1 MPPRMAF
8 PLFTKTRN
16 PMRKLSTLLFALLG
30 FASVSAQNLTLEKG
44 DNIAFVGSGFA
55 DRQQHHGHFET
66 LIHQAFPEHQLVVRN
81 LGFSGDEVGVKPH
94 RSDEVA
100 GVDYFLN
107 MKPGALTTKVGK
119 TEVTYHAGAHFHA
132 NVIFAYWGFNES
144 FSGPA
149 GLETF
154 KTNLDAWLKSTLAAD
169 YGKGKVRVVLFSP
182 IAHEDLKSPDFDAKL
197 AADNN
202 KNLALYTDAMA
213 TIAKAN
219 GVQFVDLFAASQKLY
234 PAAKSPL
241 TLNGIHVNASGDAAF
256 APVQFQAVFGK
267 GNSSSGLLSYALLLL
282 GALLVLTAFLKS
294 SEENRQNTMKLI
306 GVAVL
311 GLGVFLFLNSG
322 DKVTFNE
329 KLRAEVNEKS
339 TQWHHRYRTVDQFN
353 IFGQRSRIK
362 YEGIDNATVLGAE
375 LANRDLKTANHDKGI
390 WAAAQGKPV
399 EVKHD
404 NLKAEIP
411 VPPNRKEPVPY
422 LSGVDQLKHLTT
434 PEGVK
439 VEFVADETTIPE
451 LINPVQ
457 MNFDTKGR
465 LWIACWPTYP
475 ETSPTTKVFDKL
487 IVLDLDPKTGKVLKS
502 TTFLDGLNCP
512 TGFQFYKDGVILIQ
526 SPDIWYVRDTDGD
539 GKADWKERL
548 LTGMDAADSH
558 HETNSI
564 CYEPGGA
571 IYLSD
576 GVFHRTQVETFN
588 GVLRNTNGAIY
599 RFEPQTNK
607 LTRHVPYGFANPHGR
622 VFDYW
627 GNDIITDATGNAN
640 YFGPGFSS
648 HLDTGAHSG
657 FKQLWNRPSRPC
669 PGTAI
674 LSSRHF
680 PDDWQGDFL
689 NTNVITVQGIFRAK
703 ITEDGA
709 GIKGETLLPNL
720 IETDKEKAGNF
731 RPSGVAVAP
740 DGSLYV
746 MDWSQMLIGHLQ
758 HHLRDPN
765 RDHQHGRLYRL
776 TYAGRPLLTPKK
788 IDGES
793 VENLVALLTEHE
805 DNVRQRAKIELHK
818 HDTAKVIAAVQKWA
832 KQFDPNKVE
841 DAHHLLEA
849 LWVHQWHNVVN
860 PELLGQLLKSPEP
873 RARAQAVRVAIYQRD
888 RLPNALEIMENA
900 VKDAHLRVQLEGVR
914 GLSFFR
920 GQDTE
925 RAIAAAATLKGAK
938 DYYIAYCLR
947 QTMKQLESLPEGKGK
962 VNLRDYADQKEASY
976 GPSDK
981 KLSKDDKRLYDKGK
995 EVYFREAH
1003 CSTCHQADG
1012 RGAEMP
1018 KEAGKPARGAYPP
1031 LGRTPGYP
1039 SNGWLEGDPDRVI
1052 KIVLNGLY
1060 GPQMIDGKTYGDPA
1074 SGQPVMTGLGQ
1085 LLNDEEVAAVITY
1098 VRQSFGNN
1106 LPAVKPA
1113 QVKKVRESIKGK
1125 NNALYTVEEVL
1136 KEHPL
1141 GAPAK
1146 AAPAKKK

>member
-1 MPPRMAF
+1 
-8 PLFTKTRN
+8 
-16 PMRKLSTLLFALLG
+16 MRKLSTLLLALLG

-100 GVDYFLN
+100 GLDYFLN
-107 MKPGALTTKVGK
+107 MKPGALTTQVGK

-144 FSGPA
+144 FAGQA

-182 IAHEDLKSPDFDAKL
+182 IAHEDLKSADFDAKL
-197 AADNN
+197 ATGNN
-202 KNLALYTDAMA
+202 QNLALYTAAMA
-213 TIAKAN
+213 AVAKAN

-234 PAAKSPL
+234 AAAKSPL
-241 TLNGIHVNASGDAAF
+241 THNGIHVNAAGDAAF

-267 GNSSSGLLSYALLLL
+267 AA
-282 GALLVLTAFLKS
+282 GA
-294 SEENRQNTMKLI
+294 I
-306 GVAVL
+306 
-311 GLGVFLFLNSG
+311 
-322 DKVTFNE
+322 NE
-329 KLRAEVNEKS
+329 KVRAEVNEKS

-422 LSGVDQLKHLTT
+422 LSGEEQLKHLTT

-657 FKQLWNRPSRPC
+657 FKQFWTRPSRPC

-709 GIKGETLLPNL
+709 GLKGETLLPNL

-793 VENLVALLTEHE
+793 VENLLALLTEHE

-818 HDTAKVIAAVQKWA
+818 HDTAKVIAATQKWA
-832 KQFDPNKVE
+832 KQFDPNKVA

-962 VNLRDYADQKEASY
+962 VNLREYADVKEASY

-981 KLSKDDKRLYDKGK
+981 KLSKDDKKLYDKGK

-1018 KEAGKPARGAYPP
+1018 KEPGKPARGAYPP
-1031 LGRTPGYP
+1031 LSRTPGYP

-1060 GPQMIDGKTYGDPA
+1060 GVQTIDGKTYGDPA

-1106 LPAVKPA
+1106 LPVVKPA
-1113 QVKKVRESIKGK
+1113 QVKKVRAEIKGK

-1146 AAPAKKK
+1146 AEPAKKKK

>member
-1 MPPRMAF
+1 
-8 PLFTKTRN
+8 
-16 PMRKLSTLLFALLG
+16 MRKLFTLLLALLG

-44 DNIAFVGSGFA
+44 DNIAFVGSGLA
-55 DRQQHHGHFET
+55 DRQQHQGNFET
-66 LIHQAFPEHQLVVRN
+66 LIHQAFPEHNLVVRN
-81 LGFSGDEVGVKPH
+81 LGFSGDEVGLKPH

-100 GVDYFLN
+100 ELDYFLN

-144 FSGPA
+144 FAGAA
-149 GLETF
+149 GLDTF
-154 KTNLDAWLKSTLAAD
+154 KANLDGWLKKTLAAD

-182 IAHEDLKSPDFDAKL
+182 IAHEDLKSAFFDAKI
-197 AADNN
+197 AAENN
-202 KNLALYTDAMA
+202 KNLTLYTSAMA
-213 TIAKAN
+213 GVAKAN
-219 GVQFVDLFAASQKLY
+219 NVQFVDLFASSQKLY
-234 PAAKSPL
+234 AAAKTPL
-241 TLNGIHVNASGDAAF
+241 TINGIHLNASGDAAL

-267 GNSSSGLLSYALLLL
+267 AA
-282 GALLVLTAFLKS
+282 GAVN
-294 SEENRQNTMKLI
+294 E
-306 GVAVL
+306 AV
-311 GLGVFLFLNSG
+311 
-322 DKVTFNE
+322 
-329 KLRAEVNEKS
+329 RAQVNEKS

-390 WAAAQGKPV
+390 WAAAQGKAV

-422 LSGVDQLKHLTT
+422 LSGEEQLKYLTL
-434 PEGVK
+434 PEGCK
-439 VEFVADETTIPE
+439 VEFIADETTIPE

-465 LWIACWPTYP
+465 LWLSCWPNYP

-487 IVLDLDPKTGKVLKS
+487 LVLDLDPKTGKVAKS
-502 TTFLDGLNCP
+502 HVFLDGLNCP

-526 SPDIWYVRDTDGD
+526 SPDIWFARDTSGKME
-539 GKADWKERL
+539 KADWKERL

-571 IYLSD
+571 LYLSD
-576 GVFHRTQVETFN
+576 GVFHRSQVETFN
-588 GVLRNTNGAIY
+588 GVMRNTNGGIY
-599 RFEPQTNK
+599 RFEPQTSK
-607 LTRHVPYGFANPHGR
+607 LYRHVPYGFANPHGR

-640 YFGPGFSS
+640 YFGPGFSG
-648 HLDTGAHSG
+648 HLDSGAHPRYTEMW
-657 FKQLWNRPSRPC
+657 KRPSRPC

-680 PDDWQGDFL
+680 PEDWQGTFL

-703 ITEDGA
+703 FTEDGA
-709 GIKGETLLPNL
+709 SLKGETLLPNL

-765 RDHQHGRLYRL
+765 RDHQHGRLYRI
-776 TYAGRPLLTPKK
+776 TYPSRPLLTPKK
-788 IDGES
+788 VDGES
-793 VENLVALLTEHE
+793 VENLLALLTEHE

-818 HDTAKVIAAVQKWA
+818 HDSAQVIAATQKWA
-832 KQFDPNKVE
+832 KQFDPTKVE

-849 LWVHQWHNVVN
+849 LWVHQWHDAVN
-860 PELLGQLLKSPEP
+860 LELLGQLLKSPEP

-888 RLPNALEIMENA
+888 RIPDAISIMENA
-900 VKDAHLRVQLEGVR
+900 VKDANLRVQLEGVR
-914 GLSFFR
+914 GLSFFN
-920 GQDTE
+920 GKDTE
-925 RAIAAAATLKGAK
+925 RAIAAASSLKGSK
-938 DYYIAYCLR
+938 DTTLSYCLR
-947 QTMKQLESLPEGKGK
+947 ETMKQLASLPEGNGK
-962 VNLRDYADQKEASY
+962 VNLKEFADPKDTSY
-976 GPSDK
+976 GPTDRN
-981 KLSKDDKRLYDKGK
+981 LSKDDKKLYDKGK

-1003 CSTCHQADG
+1003 CVTCHQADG

-1018 KEAGKPARGAYPP
+1018 KEAGKPVRGAYPP

-1039 SNGWLEGDPDRVI
+1039 ANGWLDGDADRSI

-1060 GPQMIDGKTYGDPA
+1060 GTQTIDGKTYGDIA
-1074 SGQPVMTGLGQ
+1074 TGQPAMTGLGQ
-1085 LLNDEEVAAVITY
+1085 LMNDDEVAAVLTY

-1106 LPAVKPA
+1106 LPVVKAA
-1113 QVKKVRESIKGK
+1113 QVKKVRAEIKDK
-1125 NNALYTVEEVL
+1125 NNAPYTVEEVL
-1136 KEHPL
+1136 KQHPL
-1141 GAPAK
+1141 GEPAKDAPA
-1146 AAPAKKK
+1146 AAKKKKK

>member
-1 MPPRMAF
+1 
-8 PLFTKTRN
+8 
-16 PMRKLSTLLFALLG
+16 MRKTLTLLLA
-30 FASVSAQNLTLEKG
+30 LTLSAVLPAQTLQLQKG
-44 DNIAFVGSGFA
+44 DNIAYVGSGLA
-55 DRQQHHGHFET
+55 DRQQHYGNLEA
-66 LIHQAFPEHQLVVRN
+66 LIHQANADKELVIRN
-81 LGFSGDEVGVKPH
+81 LGFSGDEVHTRH
-94 RSDEVA
+94 RSDEVPTLE
-100 GVDYFLN
+100 YFLD
-107 MKPGALTTKVGK
+107 MKPGDLTTKSGN
-119 TEVTYHAGAHFHA
+119 TTVTYHAGAHFHA
-132 NVIFAYWGFNES
+132 NVLLAYWGFNES
-144 FSGPA
+144 FRGPD
-149 GLETF
+149 GLEEF
-154 KTNLDAWLKSTLAAD
+154 KKNLDGFLKKHLAAD
-169 YGKGKVRVVLFSP
+169 YGKGKTRIVLFSP
-182 IAHEDLKSPDFDAKL
+182 LAHEDMKSPDFDAKI
-197 AADNN
+197 AARNN
-202 KNLALYTDAMA
+202 KNLELYTAGMA
-213 TIAKAN
+213 EVAKAN
-219 GVQFVDLFAASQKLY
+219 GVHFIDLFHPTAQLFAGS
-234 PAAKSPL
+234 ARRL
-241 TLNGIHVNASGDAAF
+241 TTNGIHLNTEGDAAVAALQF
-256 APVQFQAVFGK
+256 KALFGQAAPAVEAK
-267 GNSSSGLLSYALLLL
+267 
-282 GALLVLTAFLKS
+282 VLA
-294 SEENRQNTMKLI
+294 
-306 GVAVL
+306 AV
-311 GLGVFLFLNSG
+311 N
-322 DKVTFNE
+322 D
-329 KLRAEVNEKS
+329 KS
-339 TQWHHRYRTVDQFN
+339 TEWHHRYRTVDQFN

-390 WAAAQGKPV
+390 WAAAQGKPI

-422 LSGVDQLKHLTT
+422 LSGVDQLKHLST

-451 LINPVQ
+451 LVNPVQ

-571 IYLSD
+571 MYLSD

-599 RFEPQTNK
+599 RFEPHTNK

-657 FKQLWNRPSRPC
+657 FKQFWNRPSRPC

-680 PDDWQGDFL
+680 PDDWQGNFL
-689 NTNVITVQGIFRAK
+689 NTNVITIQGIFRAK

-709 GIKGETLLPNL
+709 GLKGETLLPNL
-720 IETDKEKAGNF
+720 LETDKEKAGNF

-765 RDHQHGRLYRL
+765 RDHAHGRLYRI
-776 TYAGRPLLTPKK
+776 TFPSRPLLTPKK
-788 IDGES
+788 VDGEPI
-793 VENLVALLTEHE
+793 EALLELLKEHE

-818 HDTAKVIAAVQKWA
+818 HDSAKVIAATQKWA
-832 KQFDPNKVE
+832 KQFDASKQA

-860 PELLGQLLKSPEP
+860 LDLIKALLKSPEFN
-873 RARAQAVRVAIYQRD
+873 ARAQALRVVCYQRD
-888 RLPNALEIMENA
+888 RIP
-900 VKDAHLRVQLEGVR
+900 DAIDLVVAGTTDESPRVQLEAVR
-914 GLSFFR
+914 ALSFFN
-920 GQDTE
+920 GADT
-925 RAIAAAATLKGAK
+925 AKAVAAALTLKDSK
-938 DYYIAYCLR
+938 DQYISYCLR
-947 QTMKQLESLPEGKGK
+947 ETMKQLGSLPEGKGLVDPK
-962 VNLRDYADQKEASY
+962 ALQKPKDIEY

-981 KLSKDDKRLYDKGK
+981 KLSKADKKLYDLGK
-995 EVYFREAH
+995 EVYHREAL
-1003 CSTCHQADG
+1003 CVTCHQADG
-1012 RGAEMP
+1012 KGIDSFP
-1018 KEAGKPARGAYPP
+1018 DKSKPTFGSYPS
-1031 LGRTPGYP
+1031 LAKMTGYP
-1039 SNGWLEGDPDRVI
+1039 TNPWIDGDPTRAI
-1052 KIVLNGLY
+1052 KLVLNGMY
-1060 GPQMIDGKTYGDPA
+1060 GKMTFNGKQYGDVA
-1074 SGQPVMTGLGQ
+1074 AGQAAMTPLGQ
-1085 LLNDEEVAAVITY
+1085 MLKDEEVAAVMTY
-1098 VRQSFGNN
+1098 VRQSWGNN
-1106 LPAVKPA
+1106 LPPVTAA
-1113 QVKKVRESIKGK
+1113 QVKKAREANKGRT
-1125 NNALYTVEEVL
+1125 AMYTPEEIL
-1136 KEHPL
+1136 KEHPF
-1141 GAPAK
+1141 PAGK
-1146 AAPAKKK
+1146 

>member
-1 MPPRMAF
+1 
-8 PLFTKTRN
+8 
-16 PMRKLSTLLFALLG
+16 MRKLFTLLLTLLG

-44 DNIAFVGSGFA
+44 DNIAFVGSGLA
-55 DRQQHHGHFET
+55 DRQQHQGNFET
-66 LIHQAFPEHQLVVRN
+66 LIHQAFPEHNLVVRN
-81 LGFSGDEVGVKPH
+81 LGFSGDEVGLTPH

-100 GVDYFLN
+100 GLDYFLN

-132 NVIFAYWGFNES
+132 NVVFAYWGFNES
-144 FSGPA
+144 FAGAA
-149 GLETF
+149 GLDTF
-154 KTNLDAWLKSTLAAD
+154 KANLDGWLKKTLAAD

-182 IAHEDLKSPDFDAKL
+182 IAHEDLKSAFFDAKI
-197 AADNN
+197 ATENN
-202 KNLALYTDAMA
+202 KNLALYTSAMA
-213 TIAKAN
+213 TVAKAN
-219 GVQFVDLFAASQKLY
+219 GVQFVDLFASSQKLY
-234 PAAKSPL
+234 ASAKTPL
-241 TLNGIHVNASGDAAF
+241 TLNGIHLIASGDAAL

-267 GNSSSGLLSYALLLL
+267 AAGSVN
-282 GALLVLTAFLKS
+282 
-294 SEENRQNTMKLI
+294 E
-306 GVAVL
+306 AVR
-311 GLGVFLFLNSG
+311 
-322 DKVTFNE
+322 TQ
-329 KLRAEVNEKS
+329 VNEKS

-390 WAAAQGKPV
+390 WAAAQGKAA

-422 LSGVDQLKHLTT
+422 LSGEEQLKHLSL
-434 PEGVK
+434 PEGCK
-439 VEFVADETTIPE
+439 VEFIADETTIPE

-465 LWIACWPTYP
+465 LWIAAWPNYP

-487 IVLDLDPKTGKVLKS
+487 LVLDLDPKTGKVAKS
-502 TTFLDGLNCP
+502 HVFLDGLNCP

-526 SPDIWYVRDTDGD
+526 SPDIWFARDTSGKME
-539 GKADWKERL
+539 KADWKERL

-571 IYLSD
+571 LYLSD
-576 GVFHRTQVETFN
+576 GVFHRSQVETFN
-588 GVLRNTNGAIY
+588 GVMRNTNGGIY
-599 RFEPQTNK
+599 RFEPQTSK
-607 LTRHVPYGFANPHGR
+607 LYRHVPYGFANPHGR

-640 YFGPGFSS
+640 YFGPGFSG
-648 HLDTGAHSG
+648 HLDSGAHPRYTEMW
-657 FKQLWNRPSRPC
+657 KRPSRPC

-680 PDDWQGDFL
+680 PEDWQGTFL

-703 ITEDGA
+703 FTEDGA
-709 GIKGETLLPNL
+709 SLKGETLLPNL

-765 RDHQHGRLYRL
+765 RDHQHGRLYRI
-776 TYAGRPLLTPKK
+776 TYPSRPLLTPKK

-793 VENLVALLTEHE
+793 VENLLALLTEHE

-818 HDTAKVIAAVQKWA
+818 HDSAQVIAATQKWA
-832 KQFDPNKVE
+832 KQFDPTKVE

-849 LWVHQWHNVVN
+849 LWVHQWHDAVN
-860 PELLGQLLKSPEP
+860 LELLGQLLKSPEP

-888 RLPNALEIMENA
+888 RIPDAISIMENA
-900 VKDAHLRVQLEGVR
+900 VKDANLRVQLEGVR
-914 GLSFFR
+914 GLSFFN
-920 GQDTE
+920 GKDTE
-925 RAIAAAATLKGAK
+925 RAIAAASSLKGSK
-938 DYYIAYCLR
+938 DTTLSYCLR
-947 QTMKQLESLPEGKGK
+947 ETMKQLASLPEGNGK
-962 VNLRDYADQKEASY
+962 VNLKDFADPKDTSY
-976 GPSDK
+976 GPTDRN
-981 KLSKDDKRLYDKGK
+981 LSKDDKKLYDKGK

-1003 CSTCHQADG
+1003 CVTCHQADG

-1018 KEAGKPARGAYPP
+1018 KEAGKPVRGAYPP

-1039 SNGWLEGDPDRVI
+1039 ANGWLDGDADRSI

-1060 GPQMIDGKTYGDPA
+1060 GTQTIDGKTYGDIA
-1074 SGQPVMTGLGQ
+1074 TGQPAMTGLGQ
-1085 LLNDEEVAAVITY
+1085 LMNDDEVAAVLTY

-1106 LPAVKPA
+1106 LPVVKAA
-1113 QVKKVRESIKGK
+1113 QVKKVRAEIKDK
-1125 NNALYTVEEVL
+1125 NNAPYTVEEVL
-1136 KEHPL
+1136 KQHPL
-1141 GAPAK
+1141 GEPAKDAPA
-1146 AAPAKKK
+1146 AAKKKKK

>member
-1 MPPRMAF
+1 
-8 PLFTKTRN
+8 
-16 PMRKLSTLLFALLG
+16 MRKLSTLLLALLG

-44 DNIAFVGSGFA
+44 DNIAFVGSGLA
-55 DRQQHHGHFET
+55 DRQQHQGNFES
-66 LIHQAFPEHQLVVRN
+66 LIHQAFPTHNLVVRN

-100 GVDYFLN
+100 ELDYFLN
-107 MKPGALTTKVGK
+107 MKPGALTTTVGK

-144 FSGPA
+144 FAGQA
-149 GLETF
+149 GLDTF
-154 KTNLDAWLKSTLAAD
+154 KSNLDGWLKKTLAAD

-182 IAHEDLKSPDFDAKL
+182 IAHEDLKSAFFDAKI
-197 AADNN
+197 AAENN
-202 KNLALYTDAMA
+202 KNLALYVGAMA
-213 TIAKAN
+213 TVAKAN
-219 GVQFVDLFAASQKLY
+219 GVQFVDLFAASQQLFA
-234 PAAKSPL
+234 AAKAPL
-241 TLNGIHVNASGDAAF
+241 TINGIHLNASGDAAL
-256 APVQFQAVFGK
+256 APLQFQAVFGK
-267 GNSSSGLLSYALLLL
+267 AA
-282 GALLVLTAFLKS
+282 GAV
-294 SEENRQNTMKLI
+294 
-306 GVAVL
+306 
-311 GLGVFLFLNSG
+311 
-322 DKVTFNE
+322 NE
-329 KLRAEVNEKS
+329 KVRAEVNEKS

-390 WAAAQGKPV
+390 WAAAQGKAV

-422 LSGVDQLKHLTT
+422 LSGEEQLKYLTL
-434 PEGVK
+434 PEGCK
-439 VEFVADETTIPE
+439 VEFIADETTIPE

-465 LWIACWPTYP
+465 LWVSCWPNYP
-475 ETSPTTKVFDKL
+475 ETNPTTKVFDKL
-487 IVLDLDPKTGKVLKS
+487 LVLDLDQKTGKVAKS
-502 TTFLDGLNCP
+502 HVFLDGLNCP

-526 SPDIWYVRDTDGD
+526 SPDIWFARDTSGKME
-539 GKADWKERL
+539 KADWKERL

-588 GVLRNTNGAIY
+588 GVLRNTNGGIY
-599 RFEPQTNK
+599 RFEPQTSK
-607 LTRHVPYGFANPHGR
+607 LYRHVPFGFANPHGR

-640 YFGPGFSS
+640 YFGPVFSG
-648 HLDTGAHSG
+648 HLDSGAHTNPG
-657 FKQLWNRPSRPC
+657 TIWNRPSRPC

-680 PDDWQGDFL
+680 PEDWQGTFL

-703 ITEDGA
+703 FTEEGS
-709 GIKGETLLPNL
+709 GLKGETLLPNL

-765 RDHQHGRLYRL
+765 RDHQHGRLYRI
-776 TYAGRPLLTPKK
+776 TYPSRPLLTPKK

-793 VENLVALLTEHE
+793 IENLLALLTEHE

-818 HDTAKVIAAVQKWA
+818 HDTAQVIAATQKWA
-832 KQFDPNKVE
+832 KQFDPTKVE

-849 LWVHQWHNVVN
+849 LWVHQWHDAVN
-860 PELLGQLLKSPEP
+860 LELLGQLLKSPEP
-873 RARAQAVRVAIYQRD
+873 RARTQAVRVAIYQRD
-888 RLPNALEIMENA
+888 RIPNAISIMENA
-900 VKDAHLRVQLEGVR
+900 VKDANPRVQLEGIR
-914 GLSFFR
+914 GLSFFN
-920 GQDTE
+920 GKDTD
-925 RAIAAAATLKGAK
+925 RAIAAAASLKGSK
-938 DYYIAYCLR
+938 DHNIAYCLR
-947 QTMKQLESLPEGKGK
+947 ETMKQLASLPEGNGK
-962 VNLRDYADQKEASY
+962 VNLKDYADPKETSY
-976 GPSDK
+976 GPTDK
-981 KLSKDDKRLYDKGK
+981 KLSKDDKKLYDKGK
-995 EVYFREAH
+995 EVYFREAL
-1003 CSTCHQADG
+1003 CVTCHQADG

-1018 KEAGKPARGAYPP
+1018 KEAGKEIRGAYPP

-1039 SNGWLEGDPDRVI
+1039 YNGWLDGDTDRAI
-1052 KIVLNGLY
+1052 KLVLNGLM
-1060 GPQMIDGKTYGDPA
+1060 GKVTIDGKEYGDYTT
-1074 SGQPVMTGLGQ
+1074 GQPVMTPLGQ
-1085 LLNDEEVAAVITY
+1085 MLNDDEVAAVLTY

-1106 LPAVKPA
+1106 LPVVKSA
-1113 QVKKVRESIKGK
+1113 QVKKIRAATAARTAPYTPDELIKD
-1125 NNALYTVEEVL
+1125 
-1136 KEHPL
+1136 HPL
-1141 GAPAK
+1141 GAPVK
-1146 AAPAKKK
+1146 AEPAKKK

>member
-1 MPPRMAF
+1 
-8 PLFTKTRN
+8 
-16 PMRKLSTLLFALLG
+16 MRKLFTLLLTLLG

-44 DNIAFVGSGFA
+44 DNIAFVGSGLA
-55 DRQQHHGHFET
+55 DRQQHQGNFET
-66 LIHQAFPEHQLVVRN
+66 LIHQAFPEHNLVVRN
-81 LGFSGDEVGVKPH
+81 LGFSGDEVGLTPH

-100 GVDYFLN
+100 GLDYFLN

-132 NVIFAYWGFNES
+132 NVVFAYWGFNES
-144 FSGPA
+144 FAGAA
-149 GLETF
+149 GLDTF
-154 KTNLDAWLKSTLAAD
+154 KANLDGWLKKTLAAD

-182 IAHEDLKSPDFDAKL
+182 IAHEDLKSAFFDAKI
-197 AADNN
+197 ATENN
-202 KNLALYTDAMA
+202 KNLALYTSAMA
-213 TIAKAN
+213 TVAKAN
-219 GVQFVDLFAASQKLY
+219 GVQFVDLFASSQKLY
-234 PAAKSPL
+234 ASAKTPL
-241 TLNGIHVNASGDAAF
+241 TLNGIHLIASGDAAL

-267 GNSSSGLLSYALLLL
+267 AAGS
-282 GALLVLTAFLKS
+282 V
-294 SEENRQNTMKLI
+294 
-306 GVAVL
+306 
-311 GLGVFLFLNSG
+311 
-322 DKVTFNE
+322 NE
-329 KLRAEVNEKS
+329 KVRAEVNEKS

-390 WAAAQGKPV
+390 WAAAQGKAA

-404 NLKAEIP
+404 NLKAGIP

-422 LSGVDQLKHLTT
+422 LSGEEQLKHLSL
-434 PEGVK
+434 PEGCK
-439 VEFVADETTIPE
+439 VEFIADETTIPE

-465 LWIACWPTYP
+465 LWIAAWPNYP

-487 IVLDLDPKTGKVLKS
+487 LVLDLDPKTGKVAKS
-502 TTFLDGLNCP
+502 HVFLDGLNCP

-526 SPDIWYVRDTDGD
+526 SPDIWFARDTSGKME
-539 GKADWKERL
+539 KADWKERL

-571 IYLSD
+571 LYLSD
-576 GVFHRTQVETFN
+576 GVFHRSQVETFN
-588 GVLRNTNGAIY
+588 GVMRNTNGGIY
-599 RFEPQTNK
+599 RFEPQTSK
-607 LTRHVPYGFANPHGR
+607 LYRHVPYGFANPHGR

-640 YFGPGFSS
+640 FFGPGFSG
-648 HLDTGAHSG
+648 HLDSGAHARYTEMW
-657 FKQLWNRPSRPC
+657 KRPSRPC

-680 PDDWQGDFL
+680 PEDWQGTFL

-703 ITEDGA
+703 FTEDGA
-709 GIKGETLLPNL
+709 SLKGETLLPNL

-765 RDHQHGRLYRL
+765 RDHQHGRLYRI
-776 TYAGRPLLTPKK
+776 TYPSRPLLTPKK

-793 VENLVALLTEHE
+793 VENLLALLTEHE

-818 HDTAKVIAAVQKWA
+818 HDSAQVVAATQKWA
-832 KQFDPNKVE
+832 KQFDPTKVE

-849 LWVHQWHNVVN
+849 LWVHQWHDAVN
-860 PELLGQLLKSPEP
+860 LELLGQLLKSPEP

-888 RLPNALEIMENA
+888 RIPGAISIMENA
-900 VKDAHLRVQLEGVR
+900 VKDANLRVQLEGVR
-914 GLSFFR
+914 GLSFFN
-920 GQDTE
+920 GKDTE
-925 RAIAAAATLKGAK
+925 RAIAAASSLKGTK
-938 DYYIAYCLR
+938 DTTLSYCLR
-947 QTMKQLESLPEGKGK
+947 ETMKQLASLPEGNGK
-962 VNLRDYADQKEASY
+962 VNLKEFADPKDTSY
-976 GPSDK
+976 GPTDRN
-981 KLSKDDKRLYDKGK
+981 LSKDDKKLYDKGK

-1003 CSTCHQADG
+1003 CVTCHQADG

-1018 KEAGKPARGAYPP
+1018 KEAGKPVRGAYPP

-1039 SNGWLEGDPDRVI
+1039 ANGWLDGDADRSI

-1060 GPQMIDGKTYGDPA
+1060 GTQTIDGKTYGDIA
-1074 SGQPVMTGLGQ
+1074 TGQPAMTGLGQ
-1085 LLNDEEVAAVITY
+1085 LMNDDEVAAVLTY

-1106 LPAVKPA
+1106 LPVVKAA
-1113 QVKKVRESIKGK
+1113 QVKKVRAEIKDK
-1125 NNALYTVEEVL
+1125 NNAPYTVEEVL
-1136 KEHPL
+1136 KQHPL
-1141 GAPAK
+1141 GEPAKDAPAPAK
-1146 AAPAKKK
+1146 GKGNKKK

>member
-1 MPPRMAF
+1 
-8 PLFTKTRN
+8 
-16 PMRKLSTLLFALLG
+16 MRKLSTLLLALLG

-55 DRQQHHGHFET
+55 DRQQHHGNFET
-66 LIHQAFPEHQLVVRN
+66 LIHQAFPEHNLVVRN

-94 RSDEVA
+94 RSDEVPEL
-100 GVDYFLN
+100 DYFLN
-107 MKPGALTTKVGK
+107 MKPGSLTTKVGK

-144 FSGPA
+144 FAGAA
-149 GLETF
+149 GLDTF
-154 KTNLDAWLKSTLAAD
+154 KANLDGWLKKTLAAD

-182 IAHEDLKSPDFDAKL
+182 IAHEDLKSPHFDAKL
-197 AADNN
+197 AASNN
-202 KNLALYTDAMA
+202 QNLALYTAAMA
-213 TIAKAN
+213 DVAKAN
-219 GVQFVDLFAASQKLY
+219 GVPFVDLFAASQKLY
-234 PAAKSPL
+234 ASAKSPL
-241 TLNGIHVNASGDAAF
+241 THNGIHVNAAGDAAF

-267 GNSSSGLLSYALLLL
+267 AAGVSTPSLVVLLVGIALLVLGFVKADKENPRAIVKAAGIVLLGL
-282 GALLVLTAFLKS
+282 GALLCF
-294 SEENRQNTMKLI
+294 R
-306 GVAVL
+306 
-311 GLGVFLFLNSG
+311 G
-322 DKVTFNE
+322 DAESPTVNE
-329 KLRAEVNEKS
+329 KVRAEVNEKS

-353 IFGQRSRIK
+353 IYGQRSRIK
-362 YEGIDNATVLGAE
+362 YEGIDNATVIGAE

-422 LSGVDQLKHLTT
+422 LSGVDQLKHLST

-465 LWIACWPTYP
+465 LWIACWPNYP

-487 IVLDLDPKTGKVLKS
+487 LVLDLDPKTGKVLKS

-648 HLDTGAHSG
+648 HLDTGAHSN
-657 FKQLWNRPSRPC
+657 FKQFWNRPSRPC

-680 PDDWQGDFL
+680 PDDWQGTFL

-709 GIKGETLLPNL
+709 GIKGETILPNL

-776 TYAGRPLLTPKK
+776 TYPSRPLLTPKK
-788 IDGES
+788 IDGEPI
-793 VENLVALLTEHE
+793 ENLVALLTEHE
-805 DNVRQRAKIELHK
+805 DNVRLRAKIELHK
-818 HDTAKVIAAVQKWA
+818 HDSAKVIAAVQKWA
-832 KQFDPNKVE
+832 GQFDPNKAE

-849 LWVHQWHNVVN
+849 LWVHQWHDVVN
-860 PELLGQLLKSPEP
+860 PELLALLLKSPEP

-900 VKDAHLRVQLEGVR
+900 VKDANLRVQLEGVR

-920 GQDTE
+920 GKDTE
-925 RAIAAAATLKGAK
+925 RAIAAGATLKGSK

-962 VNLRDYADQKEASY
+962 VNLRDYADQKETSY
-976 GPSDK
+976 GPTDK
-981 KLSKDDKRLYDKGK
+981 NLSKDDKKLYDKGK
-995 EVYFREAH
+995 EVYFREAL

-1018 KEAGKPARGAYPP
+1018 KEAGKPLRGAYPP

-1039 SNGWLEGDPDRVI
+1039 SNGWLEGDAERSI
-1052 KIVLNGLY
+1052 KLVLNGLM
-1060 GPQMIDGKTYGDPA
+1060 GKMIIDGKEYGDYTT
-1074 SGQPVMTGLGQ
+1074 GQPVMTPLGQ
-1085 LLNDEEVAAVITY
+1085 MLNDEEIAAVLTY

-1106 LPAVKPA
+1106 LPPVKAA
-1113 QVKKVRESIKGK
+1113 QVKKVRAETAGRTTP
-1125 NNALYTVEEVL
+1125 YTPEELL
-1136 KEHPL
+1136 KLHPL

-1146 AAPAKKK
+1146 AEPAKAVPAKKKK

>member
-1 MPPRMAF
+1 
-8 PLFTKTRN
+8 
-16 PMRKLSTLLFALLG
+16 MRKTLTLLLA
-30 FASVSAQNLTLEKG
+30 LTLSAVLPAQTLQLQKG
-44 DNIAFVGSGFA
+44 DNIAYVGSGLA
-55 DRQQHHGHFET
+55 DRQQHYGNLEA
-66 LIHQAFPEHQLVVRN
+66 LIHQANADKELVIRN
-81 LGFSGDEVGVKPH
+81 LGFSGDEVHTRH
-94 RSDEVA
+94 RSDEVPTLE
-100 GVDYFLN
+100 YFLD
-107 MKPGALTTKVGK
+107 MKPGDLTTKSGN
-119 TEVTYHAGAHFHA
+119 TTVTYHAGAHFHA
-132 NVIFAYWGFNES
+132 NVLLAYWGFNES
-144 FSGPA
+144 FRGPD
-149 GLETF
+149 GLEEF
-154 KTNLDAWLKSTLAAD
+154 KKNLDGFLKKHLAAD
-169 YGKGKVRVVLFSP
+169 YGKGKTRIVLFSP
-182 IAHEDLKSPDFDAKL
+182 LAHEDMKSPDFDAKI
-197 AADNN
+197 AARNN
-202 KNLALYTDAMA
+202 KNLELYTAGMA
-213 TIAKAN
+213 EVAKAN
-219 GVQFVDLFAASQKLY
+219 GVHFIDLFHPTAQLFAGS
-234 PAAKSPL
+234 ARRL
-241 TLNGIHVNASGDAAF
+241 TTNGIHLNTEGDAAVAALQF
-256 APVQFQAVFGK
+256 KALFGQAAPAVEAK
-267 GNSSSGLLSYALLLL
+267 
-282 GALLVLTAFLKS
+282 VLA
-294 SEENRQNTMKLI
+294 
-306 GVAVL
+306 AV
-311 GLGVFLFLNSG
+311 N
-322 DKVTFNE
+322 D
-329 KLRAEVNEKS
+329 KS
-339 TQWHHRYRTVDQFN
+339 TEWHHRYRTVDQFN

-390 WAAAQGKPV
+390 WAAAQGKPI

-451 LINPVQ
+451 LVNPVQ

-571 IYLSD
+571 MYLSD

-599 RFEPQTNK
+599 RFEPHTNK
-607 LTRHVPYGFANPHGR
+607 LYRHTPYGYANPHGR

-640 YFGPGFSS
+640 YFGPGFSG

-680 PDDWQGDFL
+680 PDDWQGMFL
-689 NTNVITVQGIFRAK
+689 NTNVITYQGIFRAK
-703 ITEDGA
+703 LSPGSEKTKDA
-709 GIKGETLLPNL
+709 SGIRGETVEPGLVKGDN
-720 IETDKEKAGNF
+720 TKAGNF

-765 RDHQHGRLYRL
+765 RDHAHGRLYRI
-776 TYAGRPLLTPKK
+776 TFPSRPLLTPKK
-788 IDGES
+788 VDGEPI
-793 VENLVALLTEHE
+793 EALLELLKEHE

-818 HDTAKVIAAVQKWA
+818 HDSAKVIAATQKWA
-832 KQFDPNKVE
+832 KQFDASKQA

-860 PELLGQLLKSPEP
+860 LDLIKALLKSPEFN
-873 RARAQAVRVAIYQRD
+873 ARAQALRVVCYQRD
-888 RLPNALEIMENA
+888 RIP
-900 VKDAHLRVQLEGVR
+900 DAIDLVVAGTTDESPRVQLEAVR
-914 GLSFFR
+914 ALSFFN
-920 GQDTE
+920 GADT
-925 RAIAAAATLKGAK
+925 AKAVAAALTLKDSK
-938 DYYIAYCLR
+938 DQYISYCLR
-947 QTMKQLESLPEGKGK
+947 ETMKQLGSLPEGKGLVDPK
-962 VNLRDYADQKEASY
+962 ALQKPKDIEY

-981 KLSKDDKRLYDKGK
+981 KLSKADKKLYDLGK
-995 EVYFREAH
+995 EVYHREAL
-1003 CSTCHQADG
+1003 CVTCHQADG
-1012 RGAEMP
+1012 KGIDSFP
-1018 KEAGKPARGAYPP
+1018 DKSKPTFGSYPS
-1031 LGRTPGYP
+1031 LAKMTGYP
-1039 SNGWLEGDPDRVI
+1039 TNPWIDGDPTRAI
-1052 KIVLNGLY
+1052 KLVLNGMY
-1060 GPQMIDGKTYGDPA
+1060 GKMTFNGKQYGDVA
-1074 SGQPVMTGLGQ
+1074 AGQAAMTPLGQ
-1085 LLNDEEVAAVITY
+1085 MLKDEEVAAVMTY
-1098 VRQSFGNN
+1098 VRQSWGNN
-1106 LPAVKPA
+1106 LPPVTAA
-1113 QVKKVRESIKGK
+1113 QVKKAREANKGRT
-1125 NNALYTVEEVL
+1125 AMYTPEEIL
-1136 KEHPL
+1136 KEHPF
-1141 GAPAK
+1141 PAGK
-1146 AAPAKKK
+1146 

>member
-1 MPPRMAF
+1 
-8 PLFTKTRN
+8 
-16 PMRKLSTLLFALLG
+16 MRKLFTLLLTLLG

-44 DNIAFVGSGFA
+44 DNIAFVGSGLA
-55 DRQQHHGHFET
+55 DRQQHQGNFET
-66 LIHQAFPEHQLVVRN
+66 LIHQAFPEHNLVVRN
-81 LGFSGDEVGVKPH
+81 LGFSGDEVGLKPH

-100 GVDYFLN
+100 ELDYFLN

-144 FSGPA
+144 FAGAA
-149 GLETF
+149 GLDTF
-154 KTNLDAWLKSTLAAD
+154 KANLDGWLKKTLAAD

-182 IAHEDLKSPDFDAKL
+182 IAHEDLKSAFFDAKI
-197 AADNN
+197 AAENN
-202 KNLALYTDAMA
+202 KNLALYTSAMA
-213 TIAKAN
+213 GVAKAN
-219 GVQFVDLFAASQKLY
+219 NVQFVDLFASSQKLY
-234 PAAKSPL
+234 AAAKTPL
-241 TLNGIHVNASGDAAF
+241 TINGIHLNASGDAAL

-267 GNSSSGLLSYALLLL
+267 AA
-282 GALLVLTAFLKS
+282 GAVN
-294 SEENRQNTMKLI
+294 E
-306 GVAVL
+306 AV
-311 GLGVFLFLNSG
+311 
-322 DKVTFNE
+322 
-329 KLRAEVNEKS
+329 RAQVNEKS

-390 WAAAQGKPV
+390 WAAAQGKAV

-422 LSGVDQLKHLTT
+422 LSGEEQLKYLTL
-434 PEGVK
+434 PEGCK
-439 VEFVADETTIPE
+439 VEFIADETTIPE

-465 LWIACWPTYP
+465 LWLSCWPNYP

-487 IVLDLDPKTGKVLKS
+487 LVLDLDPKTGKVAKS
-502 TTFLDGLNCP
+502 HVFLDGLNCP

-526 SPDIWYVRDTDGD
+526 SPDIWFARDTSGKME
-539 GKADWKERL
+539 KADWKERL

-571 IYLSD
+571 LYLSD
-576 GVFHRTQVETFN
+576 GVFHRSQVETFN
-588 GVLRNTNGAIY
+588 GVMRNTNGGIY
-599 RFEPQTNK
+599 RFEPQTSK
-607 LTRHVPYGFANPHGR
+607 LYRHVPYGFANPHGR

-640 YFGPGFSS
+640 YFGPGFSG
-648 HLDTGAHSG
+648 HLDSGAHPRYTEMW
-657 FKQLWNRPSRPC
+657 KRPSRPC

-680 PDDWQGDFL
+680 PEDWQGTFL

-703 ITEDGA
+703 FTEDGA
-709 GIKGETLLPNL
+709 SLKGETLLPNL

-765 RDHQHGRLYRL
+765 RDHQHGRLYRI
-776 TYAGRPLLTPKK
+776 TYPSRPLLTPKK

-793 VENLVALLTEHE
+793 VENLLALLTEHE

-818 HDTAKVIAAVQKWA
+818 HDSAQVIAATQKWA
-832 KQFDPNKVE
+832 KQFDPTKVE

-849 LWVHQWHNVVN
+849 LWVHQWHDAVN
-860 PELLGQLLKSPEP
+860 LELLGQLLKSPEP

-888 RLPNALEIMENA
+888 RIPDAISIMENA
-900 VKDAHLRVQLEGVR
+900 VKDANLRVQLEGVR
-914 GLSFFR
+914 GLSFFN
-920 GQDTE
+920 GKDTE
-925 RAIAAAATLKGAK
+925 RAIAAASSLKGSK
-938 DYYIAYCLR
+938 DTTLSYCLR
-947 QTMKQLESLPEGKGK
+947 ETMKQLASLPEGNGK
-962 VNLRDYADQKEASY
+962 VNLKEFADPKDTSY
-976 GPSDK
+976 GPTDRN
-981 KLSKDDKRLYDKGK
+981 LSKDDKKLYDKGK

-1003 CSTCHQADG
+1003 CVTCHQADG

-1018 KEAGKPARGAYPP
+1018 KEAGKPVRGAYPP

-1039 SNGWLEGDPDRVI
+1039 ANGWLDGDADRSI

-1060 GPQMIDGKTYGDPA
+1060 GTQTIDGKTYGDIA
-1074 SGQPVMTGLGQ
+1074 TGQPAMTGLGQ
-1085 LLNDEEVAAVITY
+1085 LMNDDEVAAVLTY

-1106 LPAVKPA
+1106 LPVVKAA
-1113 QVKKVRESIKGK
+1113 QVKKVRAEIKDK
-1125 NNALYTVEEVL
+1125 NNAPYTVEEVL
-1136 KEHPL
+1136 KQHPL
-1141 GAPAK
+1141 GEPAKDAPA
-1146 AAPAKKK
+1146 AAKKKKK